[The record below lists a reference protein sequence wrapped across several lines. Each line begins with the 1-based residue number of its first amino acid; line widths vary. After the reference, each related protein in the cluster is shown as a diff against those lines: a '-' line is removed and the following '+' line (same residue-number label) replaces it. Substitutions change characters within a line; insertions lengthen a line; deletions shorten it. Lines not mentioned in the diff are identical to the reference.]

1 MFELSW
7 GSIISPGIKM
17 CKYKSS
23 LRKYLV
29 YRFCIAVIV
38 LFFIVNIIGCEA
50 NDIEE
55 PEANTGKVIGKISA
69 SSDSSSINL
78 SDLSHISVRLTRLK
92 PDGGEEI
99 VSTKDVYTD
108 SDGKFVLETD
118 LDGLSNLLV
127 KAEKDNLEWRG
138 IVTST
143 VKSGIA
149 VYLQPLNL
157 ITTTSADLYKLI
169 FISDSSFGYNT
180 IGIMIDEEIASI
192 LNGNNEYISKVA
204 DVLKSDFETEKR
216 TFLKAEFGGTLS
228 QWNQIMNAVA
238 DAQCALDRD
247 LYFAESENA
256 RDLAFRNYLNSVSD
270 AYVEVG
276 SSCVIYN
283 KVNEVSVRV
292 LLNGIKII
300 GSGLYFEFVKR
311 SAEIRARI
319 LNIAVQHE
327 FQKLEVDPSLINKV
341 IFFGDELENNIK
353 ESHSQDEVENAFD
366 NYKEEQIIN
375 LIKAMGIE
383 GEIIPQ
389 LQDSIEV
396 YKDELKVNVDTSD
409 EDAVI
414 NAYINF
420 YNNISNLVERQIHT
434 ENINRST
441 IVDVLIL
448 LNTYF

>member
-1 MFELSW
+1 
-7 GSIISPGIKM
+7 M
-17 CKYKSS
+17 CKCKSS

-29 YRFCIAVIV
+29 YRLCIAVIV
-38 LFFIVNIIGCEA
+38 LFFIVNIIGCDA
-50 NDIEE
+50 NNVEE
-55 PEANTGKVIGKISA
+55 PEPNTGKVIGKISA
-69 SSDSSSINL
+69 SSDSSSISL
-78 SDLSHISVRLTRLK
+78 SDLSNISVKLMRLK
-92 PDGGEEI
+92 SDGSEET

-118 LDGLSNLLV
+118 LDGSSNLLV

-149 VYLQPLNL
+149 VYIQPLNL
-157 ITTTSADLYKLI
+157 ITTTSADLYKII
-169 FISDSSFGYNT
+169 FISDSSLGYNAIRIT
-180 IGIMIDEEIASI
+180 IDEEIASM

-204 DVLKSDFETEKR
+204 DILKSVFETDKR
-216 TFLKAEFGGTLS
+216 AFLMAEFGGTLS
-228 QWNQIMNAVA
+228 QWNQIMNSVA

-256 RDLAFRNYLNSVSD
+256 RDLAFRNYLNSISD
-270 AYVEVG
+270 AYIEVG

-283 KVNEVSVRV
+283 KVNEISVRV
-292 LLNGIKII
+292 LLNGIKSI
-300 GSGLYFEFVKR
+300 GSELYFEFVKR

-341 IFFGDELENNIK
+341 IFFGDELENTIK
-353 ESHSQDEVENAFD
+353 ESQSQDEVENAFD
-366 NYKEEQIIN
+366 SYKEKQILN

-389 LQDSIEV
+389 LQDSIAV
-396 YKDELKVNVDTSD
+396 YKDELKASAETSD
-409 EDAVI
+409 EDAII
-414 NAYINF
+414 NAYVNF
-420 YNNISNLVERQIHT
+420 YNNISNLVEQQIHS
-434 ENINRST
+434 ENSNQST